1 MSEFI
6 DREKA
11 IANIVAV
18 YCCGCEHYNG
28 EKCRAC
34 QIMDAMD
41 VLEDEPAVVPDVQRW
56 CNPETDLP
64 KVETEVLVLYRRD
77 DYLGITTA
85 HYEDGNV
92 FSEDSEWNWEDL
104 PDWGTYDEERDDY
117 RIPEGWW
124 EYRHFNPDDVYNNKI
139 DCPVVGWM
147 PLPPEVLKM
156 MMIPCKDCPDR
167 HPICHDS
174 CPKYAEYKRQLKAQ
188 RIYTNGNHATERI
201 SRNDFDKEGWMG
213 GRKR

>member
-1 MSEFI
+1 M
-6 DREKA
+6 
-11 IANIVAV
+11 
-18 YCCGCEHYNG
+18 
-28 EKCRAC
+28 
-34 QIMDAMD
+34 
-41 VLEDEPAVVPDVQRW
+41 
-56 CNPETDLP
+56 
-64 KVETEVLVLYRRD
+64 LVLYRCN

-85 HYEDGNV
+85 HYENGNV

-124 EYRHFNPDDVYNNKI
+124 EYRHFNPDEVYNNKI

-147 PLPPEVLKM
+147 PMPPKVLEM
-156 MMIPCKDCPDR
+156 TMTPCKDCPTR
-167 HPICHDS
+167 HPVCHDT

-188 RIYTNGNHATERI
+188 RIYTNGNHAAERI

>member
-1 MSEFI
+1 MRLVDIEPVLKQLKEELKSLRDTTEVLTCEESVEIEIDELKKLPIIDSEKI
-6 DREKA
+6 IPLWNDPNK
-11 IANIVAV
+11 
-18 YCCGCEHYNG
+18 
-28 EKCRAC
+28 
-34 QIMDAMD
+34 
-41 VLEDEPAVVPDVQRW
+41 
-56 CNPETDLP
+56 NPP

-147 PLPPEVLKM
+147 PLPPKGEQK
-156 MMIPCKDCPDR
+156 
-167 HPICHDS
+167 
-174 CPKYAEYKRQLKAQ
+174 
-188 RIYTNGNHATERI
+188 
-201 SRNDFDKEGWMG
+201 
-213 GRKR
+213 